1 MAYTS
6 VIPVYRLDNAV
17 RYAQDKQKTTRQH
30 GMPLAETVDYALN
43 REKTE
48 TDGFESGLGCTTQ
61 SAYEDMRANAVRWH
75 KTDGVQGYHLVQ
87 SFAEGEVTPELAHKI
102 GLELAERVLGGRYQ
116 AIVTTHLNTSHYH
129 NHIVWSS
136 VAMNSGRKYH
146 SNAKSYALE
155 IRAVSDELCVKYGL
169 SIIQTE
175 RAAQVSKPYAE
186 WLAEKNG
193 QPTWRTVIRQD
204 VDAALAEA
212 LTWRQFIRELESKG
226 YELNFN
232 HKYPT
237 LRPPGKTRPVRFK
250 TLGRQYTS
258 EALQIR
264 ILYPDAR
271 WHFLQEQPPVAKHA
285 RLRKSYGKARRLT
298 GLRALYYR
306 YLYELGALP
315 HKPRRPSYAVRQD
328 IRNLDRRIRQMEFLS
343 ANSIDS
349 IEQLQAKQIALENKI
364 AELQTER
371 QRLYRTAP
379 NSPEIPAIT
388 AALKP
393 LRRDLMYH
401 VQRVHPF
408 TAPFVK
414 PASRYVCPKRKTR
427 IEGSNIHRLAAIA
440 RPSCFV
446 SRLAGSVKKRD
457 SGQYCGDSKKVI
469 GCSMAF
475 QASKNPSVR
484 ADIRPGIPNGIPMR
498 QKRCH

>member
-102 GLELAERVLGGRYQ
+102 GLELAERVLGGRHQ

-271 WHFLQEQPPVAKHA
+271 GHFLQEQPPVAKHA

-393 LRRDLMYH
+393 LRRDLKLCKEIAAHSAEMR
-401 VQRVHPF
+401 Q
-408 TAPFVK
+408 
-414 PASRYVCPKRKTR
+414 
-427 IEGSNIHRLAAIA
+427 RLADAERERQQEPQTKPQQNQTKTNQKA
-440 RPSCFV
+440 R
-446 SRLAGSVKKRD
+446 
-457 SGQYCGDSKKVI
+457 
-469 GCSMAF
+469 
-475 QASKNPSVR
+475 
-484 ADIRPGIPNGIPMR
+484 
-498 QKRCH
+498 